1 MGFANALQSVPFT
14 STIFLSATPS
24 DRPQDNNN
32 NNNNNDNTTLEN
44 PAENLLWDQFPA
56 SYRVDDELYAPPH
69 HSTRPPPLELLTQEL
84 EPTRL
89 HRRIR
94 FLWLA
99 GRPVPPRPL
108 HHQLLIGRDIFVSER
123 VDLHLVWGGGRIF
136 IKPLPRYLLN
146 PEFWR
151 GYLTCRCHQPSP
163 YYHHHGQP
171 HHPSRQPA
179 EKTAATATKQSE
191 PATLERELSEAG
203 ALYSPQERERERSG
217 CFPDHH
223 GDYDDHDDDSNKE
236 PLCAQRR
243 LRQCAMGL
251 LLSYIALLPHESDF
265 RIAIDKGLIPNQV
278 TWPAWRQFVREVLHH
293 TSSSS
298 SSTANN
304 SSDHYQ
310 NDTTNRWDQV
320 SPRFIYG
327 ELRLNRLNLIEAV
340 LTGRFSRG
348 YLATFN
354 SFGSFYR
361 YSSALI
367 IAGTAYILL
376 ILSAMQVGL
385 GTDKLKDDDAFQA
398 ASYGFAVFSILGP
411 MGAVLMFLAVFVV
424 IVGVN
429 AWRTRRFEK
438 RRAGRIGRVW
448 GGMRERGGRADVR
461 ANRV

>member
-1 MGFANALQSVPFT
+1 M
-14 STIFLSATPS
+14 
-24 DRPQDNNN
+24 
-32 NNNNNDNTTLEN
+32 
-44 PAENLLWDQFPA
+44 AETHDT
-56 SYRVDDELYAPPH
+56 
-69 HSTRPPPLELLTQEL
+69 STRPPPLDLLTQEL

-123 VDLHLVWGGGRIF
+123 IDLHLVWGGGRIF

-151 GYLTCRCHQPSP
+151 GYLTCRCHQP
-163 YYHHHGQP
+163 YHHHHT
-171 HHPSRQPA
+171 HHP
-179 EKTAATATKQSE
+179 TTKQHNE
-191 PATLERELSEAG
+191 PTTTLERELSEAG
-203 ALYSPQERERERSG
+203 PLYSPQERSG
-217 CFPDHH
+217 CFA
-223 GDYDDHDDDSNKE
+223 DHDDDDDDNNKK

-251 LLSYIALLPHESDF
+251 LLSYIALITHESDF

-278 TWPAWRQFVREVLHH
+278 TWPSWRRFAREVLLH
-293 TSSSS
+293 TSSSNS
-298 SSTANN
+298 SSGDHQNN
-304 SSDHYQ
+304 
-310 NDTTNRWDQV
+310 NDNRWTEVAD
-320 SPRFIYG
+320 RFIYG

-340 LTGRFSRG
+340 LTGQFSRG

-385 GTDKLKDDDAFQA
+385 GTTKLAGDDAFQA

-411 MGAVLMFLAVFVV
+411 MGAVLAFLAVFVV
-424 IVGVN
+424 IVAVN
-429 AWRTRRFEK
+429 ALRTRRFEVK
-438 RRAGRIGRVW
+438 RAGRIGRTW
-448 GGMRERGGRADVR
+448 GAKGKMQRGNVR